1 MKGQFIA
8 VGWTDGV
15 VRLMG
20 LENNKAAHNIKVLE
34 SGQQAT
40 ITHVAWA
47 SNSVGKE
54 SRKASKSAASTWQT
68 ILDKAS
74 SLPDL
79 PRELMFLE
87 VDTALPKISPLPSS
101 SAGLG

>member
-1 MKGQFIA
+1 MA
-8 VGWTDGV
+8 WTDGF

-34 SGQQAT
+34 AGQQAT

-47 SNSVGKE
+47 SNGVGKG
-54 SRKASKSAASTWQT
+54 SIGASQSAVPAWRGV
-68 ILDKAS
+68 LGKDS

-87 VDTALPKISPLPSS
+87 VDTALPKISPLPST

>member
-1 MKGQFIA
+1 MA
-8 VGWTDGV
+8 WTDGF

-34 SGQQAT
+34 PGQKAT

-47 SNSVGKE
+47 SNSVGKKRSE
-54 SRKASKSAASTWQT
+54 TESAASTWQSV
-68 ILDKAS
+68 LGNNS